1 MTVDDATEPSD
12 ADQELLTT
20 VHDELR
26 RLARS
31 HLRREREDHT
41 LQATALVH
49 EAWLAVRG
57 RIPTSAPRRFYTA
70 ATEAMR
76 TILIDHA
83 RRRGAQKRMGGLRKL
98 PLDAVELART
108 GSYEEVVAVDDAVRT
123 LAAENPRAA
132 EIVRLRFFAGLEE
145 AEAADVLR
153 ISPRTARREWAFARA
168 FLWRILREHDGPAD

>member
-1 MTVDDATEPSD
+1 MTGNDGTDPPA
-12 ADQELLTT
+12 ADHELLTT
-20 VHDELR
+20 VHGELR

-31 HLRREREDHT
+31 HLLRERADHT

-49 EAWLAVRG
+49 EAWMAVRG
-57 RIPTSAPRRFYTA
+57 RIPTSEPRRFYAA

-83 RRRGAQKRMGGLRKL
+83 RRRGAKKRAGGLKKL

-108 GSYEEVVAVDDAVRT
+108 GSYDEVLAVDDALRT
-123 LAAENPRAA
+123 LAEENERAA

-145 AEAADVLR
+145 AEAADVLG

-168 FLWRILREHDGPAD
+168 FLWRILREKDG